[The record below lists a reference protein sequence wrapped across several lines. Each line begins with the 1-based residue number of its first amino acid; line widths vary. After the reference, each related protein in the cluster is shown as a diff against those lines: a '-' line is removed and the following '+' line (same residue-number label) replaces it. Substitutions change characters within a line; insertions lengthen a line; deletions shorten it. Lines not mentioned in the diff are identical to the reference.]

1 MGSFVDPPLAGF
13 LLANA
18 VPAPFKFDA
27 VIFALAVRLVW
38 SISMPHRKSALRG
51 KVWPEIVEGWTWM
64 RALPAILR
72 LAVMLG
78 LIHALSM
85 MPMTILVPCS
95 QDLLGLSAIGYGT
108 LLEGGRCRW
117 CEGQPSR
124 STVCRTGRRTKQ
136 HLPCPHND
144 GRPLSDHSAGVKPIC
159 YGVRTL
165 ERDDH
170 SSTLEC
176 CYRIVLPRSQS
187 GRFAWPGGFSLS
199 FLRLGPD
206 GSCCACR
213 AWIVSIATRSLG
225 AEMAIRMP

>member
-1 MGSFVDPPLAGF
+1 MFLPILALSGLTLLLGSAEVPRFMSVEHIMGSFVDPPLAGF

-51 KVWPEIVEGWTWM
+51 KVWPEIVEGWTWV

-108 LLEGGRCRW
+108 LLRVGA
-117 CEGQPSR
+117 
-124 STVCRTGRRTKQ
+124 
-136 HLPCPHND
+136 
-144 GRPLSDHSAGVKPIC
+144 AG
-159 YGVRTL
+159 GVR
-165 ERDDH
+165 
-170 SSTLEC
+170 
-176 CYRIVLPRSQS
+176 
-187 GRFAWPGGFSLS
+187 GS
-199 FLRLGPD
+199 FLGPPFLARV
-206 GSCCACR
+206 GAQN
-213 AWIVSIATRSLG
+213 SIFLALTMTAVPSLIIALASNPYVMG
-225 AEMAIRMP
+225 FALLSVMITAQL